1 MQFNTKHAESATTTE
16 ELNSSSISSKEAA
29 AAEEEVLKI
38 KLSQLPLMNQV
49 RYQYLI
55 SNSQLQP
62 SYFRLYK

>member
-1 MQFNTKHAESATTTE
+1 MQFNTKQPESTTTTE
-16 ELNSSSISSKEAA
+16 ELNSSSIPSKEA

-49 RYQYLI
+49 RYPYLI